1 MNILPTEFASKDSLN
16 NSDLA
21 KINRDY
27 AFSAIT
33 RFTAP
38 QTAQLLFMLQYYPLK
53 MVIFNQNN
61 YIKMIWEAGNRT
73 CLQGIRA
80 SL

>member
-1 MNILPTEFASKDSLN
+1 MNILPTEFASKDSLD

-33 RFTAP
+33 PFHRSSNGSTIIHAAILSFEDGY
-38 QTAQLLFMLQYYPLK
+38 FS
-53 MVIFNQNN
+53 NQ
-61 YIKMIWEAGNRT
+61 IIT
-73 CLQGIRA
+73 
-80 SL
+80 